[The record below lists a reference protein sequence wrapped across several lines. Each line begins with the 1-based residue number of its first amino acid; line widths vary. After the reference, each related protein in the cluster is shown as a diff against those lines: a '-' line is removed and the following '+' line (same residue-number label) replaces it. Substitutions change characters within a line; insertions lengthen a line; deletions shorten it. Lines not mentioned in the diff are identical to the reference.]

1 MTTQTAL
8 PRLTLAEAAKRALLT
23 ADATEKANVTAELA
37 AMWRSG
43 EISEIGET
51 DLPDRPGRPA
61 TPELMA
67 PRHMPKRSKSGL
79 KGRISLL
86 HALAHIELN
95 AIDLAWDLA
104 GRFTHENLP
113 REFYDAWV
121 QVADDEA
128 RHFKMLNK
136 RLGELGATYGD
147 LPAHDGLWET
157 SMDTAYDLLARLA
170 VVPMVFE
177 ARGLDATPPT
187 IERLLAHGDT
197 ESARILK
204 IIAHDEIS
212 HVAAGRKYYEM
223 ACDQRSLPYYT
234 TWHAMLRKH
243 FRGPLKPPFNDK
255 ARYEAGMP
263 PDYYQDY
270 VLELPGDEE

>member
-1 MTTQTAL
+1 MTQ
-8 PRLTLAEAAKRALLT
+8 LTLSDAAKKALLT
-23 ADATEKANVTAELA
+23 VDATEKANVTAELA
-37 AMWRSG
+37 AMWRNG
-43 EISEIGET
+43 EISEVGST

-61 TPELMA
+61 KPELL
-67 PRHMPKRSKSGL
+67 PPNKMPKRKKGSVQ
-79 KGRISLL
+79 GRIGLL

-95 AIDLAWDLA
+95 AIDLAWDLCV
-104 GRFTHENLP
+104 RFPEADMP
-113 REFYDAWV
+113 RDFHDAWV

-128 RHFKMLNK
+128 RHFKMINK
-136 RLGELGATYGD
+136 RLGELGAAYGD
-147 LPAHDGLWET
+147 LPAHDGLWQT
-157 SMDTAYDLLARLA
+157 SMDTAYDILPRLA

-204 IIAHDEIS
+204 IIAHDEIA
-212 HVAAGRKYYEM
+212 HVAAGRKYYEYV
-223 ACDQRSLPYYT
+223 CDQRGLPYYT
-234 TWHAMLRKH
+234 TWHDMLRKH
-243 FRGPLKPPFNDK
+243 FRGPLKPPFNDE

-270 VLELPGDEE
+270 VLELPDIDADDQ